1 MKSRFAAY
9 LVCLLTLMATPA
21 FAGTLNKVPT
31 ALDPAKAYL
40 MVEIGK
46 LDDGLL
52 YGSLVLGRYD
62 ETTADIAQPTPPP
75 GGKIPKKGWHLDN
88 RISVLKP
95 AVKDGDRRLY
105 IVEADPGLW
114 VVEGAN
120 DTAFSLGSSTIE
132 LEAGMVTDL
141 GVVTVYSDFADGE
154 KRDVLT
160 AGRALK
166 GALMGG
172 IFGSTIPKSVP
183 KAIDVRGRNQTDMAL
198 PPIFAGIARP
208 VEWAGQVRF
217 GNHLG
222 GLVNR
227 MGGRKAR
234 IQAMVAEPNRLLMA
248 EQPSD
253 AEPALLAGQA
263 VDGVKQQNGTQG
275 AVKANAPDVRR

>member
-1 MKSRFAAY
+1 MKIRFASCF
-9 LVCLLTLMATPA
+9 LWLLTLVATPA
-21 FAGTLNKVPT
+21 LAGTLSKVPT
-31 ALDPAKAYL
+31 ALDPTKAYL
-40 MVEIGK
+40 VVEIGK

-62 ETTADIAQPTPPP
+62 ETTTDIAQPTPPP
-75 GGKIPKKGWHLDN
+75 DGKIPRKGWPLDN
-88 RISVLKP
+88 RIRVLKP

-105 IVEADPGLW
+105 IVELNPGLW

-120 DTAFSLGSSTIE
+120 DTAFSLGSSTIK

-141 GVVTVYSDFADGE
+141 GVVTVYSDFPDGE

-160 AGRALK
+160 AGRMLK
-166 GALMGG
+166 GAFMGG
-172 IFGSTIPKSVP
+172 IFGSTLPHSMP
-183 KAIDVRGRNQTDMAL
+183 KAIDVRSRTQSDMAL

-234 IQAMVAEPNRLLMA
+234 NQAMVAEQKRLLME

-253 AEPALLAGQA
+253 AEPTQPK
-263 VDGVKQQNGTQG
+263 VDTAKQSDGTQQ
-275 AVKANAPDVRR
+275 

>member
-1 MKSRFAAY
+1 MILRLASCFLWLLA
-9 LVCLLTLMATPA
+9 LVATPA
-21 FAGTLNKVPT
+21 LAVTLNKIPT
-31 ALDPAKAYL
+31 ALNPAKAHL
-40 MVEIGK
+40 VVEIGK
-46 LDDGLL
+46 LDDGVL

-62 ETTADIAQPTPPP
+62 ETTADIAAPTPPP
-75 GGKIPKKGWHLDN
+75 GGRIPKNGWPLDN
-88 RISVLKP
+88 RIFIMKP

-105 IVEADPGLW
+105 IVELSPGLW

-120 DTAFSLGSSTIE
+120 DTAFSLGSSTIK
-132 LEAGMVTDL
+132 LEAGTVTDL
-141 GVVTVYSDFADGE
+141 GVITVYSDFPEGE

-160 AGRALK
+160 AGRMLK

-172 IFGSTIPKSVP
+172 ILGRTLPQSMP
-183 KAIDVRGRNQTDMAL
+183 KAIDIRSRTESDMAL

-234 IQAMVAEPNRLLMA
+234 IEAMAAEKNQTLP
-248 EQPSD
+248 EDQPSD
-253 AEPALLAGQA
+253 TEPSVPTVEEA
-263 VDGVKQQNGTQG
+263 KQS
-275 AVKANAPDVRR
+275 DVTPQ